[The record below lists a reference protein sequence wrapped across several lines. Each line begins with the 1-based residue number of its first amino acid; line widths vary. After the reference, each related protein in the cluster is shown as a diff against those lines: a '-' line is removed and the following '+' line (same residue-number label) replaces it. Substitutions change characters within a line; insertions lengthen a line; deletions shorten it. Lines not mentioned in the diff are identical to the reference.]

1 MNPAYIIKYI
11 YLMNIGTY
19 VFFILDYLLF
29 ILFTLVIFYL
39 FAFALLSKK
48 KRANHYRKADKQHRF
63 AVLFPAYKEDRVIL
77 HSVESFLQQNYPRY
91 LYDVIV
97 ISDHMQ
103 METNTSLEEISAKV
117 LEVKFEKSS
126 KAKALNFAIDSL
138 DASSYDIVVIFDADN
153 IVDTDFLEKI
163 NDVYSSGRKSIQAH
177 RTAKNTDT
185 DMALLDAI
193 SEEINNSIF
202 RKGQTNAG
210 FSAALSG
217 SGMAFDYTWFA
228 NNIKEV
234 SSSGEDKE
242 IEALL
247 LKQKIFIEYLHE
259 VTVLDEKVQNSDT
272 FYNQRQR
279 WIAAQYAI
287 LAKALKD
294 LPKAL
299 SERNF
304 DYCNKIIQWII
315 PPRIL
320 LLGSIGMLAVITTV
334 VSFSVSLKWWGLL
347 FLLLL
352 TFFVA
357 IPDHLLNKRLCKA
370 IVRLPWL
377 FTLMVLNLF
386 RLKGANKNFNRT
398 EHTH

>member
-163 NDVYSSGRKSIQAH
+163 NDVYSSGRKAIQAH

-185 DMALLDAI
+185 DIALLDAI

-202 RKGQTNAG
+202 RKGQVNSG

-228 NNIKEV
+228 NNIKDV

-247 LKQKIFIEYLHE
+247 LKQKIFIEYLDQ

-304 DYCNKIIQWII
+304 DYCNKVIQWII

-320 LLGSIGMLAVITTV
+320 LLGSIGMLVVITTMV
-334 VSFSVSLKWWGLL
+334 AFSVSVKWWGLL

-357 IPDHLLNKRLCKA
+357 IPNHLLNKRLCKA

>member
-1 MNPAYIIKYI
+1 MTLAYIIQYI
-11 YLMNIGTY
+11 NLISIGTT
-19 VFFILDYLLF
+19 VLSIFDYLAN
-29 ILFTLVIFYL
+29 ILVALVILYL
-39 FAFALLSKK
+39 FVFALFSKK
-48 KRANHYRKADKQHRF
+48 SRVKHFPKADKQHRF
-63 AVLFPAYKEDRVIL
+63 VVLFPAYKEDKVIL
-77 HSVESFLQQNYPRY
+77 NSVKSFLRQNYPRG
-91 LYDVIV
+91 LYDVVV
-97 ISDHMQ
+97 ISDHME
-103 METNTSLEEISAKV
+103 MATNASLQKLSAQV

-138 DASSYDIVVIFDADN
+138 DSSAYDVVVIFDADN

-163 NDVYSSGRKSIQAH
+163 NEVYSSGAKAIQAH

-202 RKGQTNAG
+202 RKGQANAG

-228 NNIKEV
+228 TNIREV
-234 SSSGEDKE
+234 VSSGEDKE

-247 LKQKIFIEYLHE
+247 LKQKIHIEYLDQL
-259 VTVLDEKVQNSDT
+259 TVLDEKIQNSDS

-279 WIAAQYAI
+279 WLAAQYAI
-287 LAKALKD
+287 LKKALKD

-299 SERNF
+299 QDGNF
-304 DYCNKIIQWII
+304 DYCNKIVQWMI

-320 LLGSIGMLAVITTV
+320 LLGGIGLLAVV
-334 VSFSVSLKWWGLL
+334 ASLVCFSASLKWWGVL

-352 TFFVA
+352 TFFLA
-357 IPDHLLNKRLCKA
+357 IPNHLINKQLLRAL
-370 IVRLPWL
+370 IRLPWL
-377 FTLMVLNLF
+377 FALMVFNLF